1 MLLLCLPLAAQN
13 EKLTMQVHDV
23 LFSEFVDS
31 LENKILCKVFY
42 ADEWVDSLYI
52 SVDAKHE
59 ELGQVMAQAL
69 VGSGLTFIVNGN
81 NQVVIFEG
89 HAIKTNFQEEYKEYL
104 ADHISLTDT
113 AKYSL
118 SGQVEES
125 DISEEFRLYKIG
137 NPAEMEREGKVELS
151 GTILYADS
159 DVPVFG
165 ASVYIRKLQ
174 IGASTDAKGN
184 YEMLLPRGKHNVE
197 IRKVGMK
204 TTVRNLIVYSGGEF
218 HVEME
223 EKINQLEEVTV
234 SAEQENQ
241 VLNMRMGT
249 EKINI
254 KMLKQIPMSLGEVD
268 VIKSSLLLPGVQSV
282 GEAATGYNVRGGSTD
297 QNLMLLNGAPLLNP
311 SHFFGFFSTFN
322 SDAIGDVT
330 LYKSGIPVAY
340 GGRISSV
347 MDIRLKEGNKDGF
360 KASGGI
366 SPVTAKLM
374 IEGPVKNRASYIL
387 SARSTYSDWIL
398 KQLDDKQLQ
407 RSSTGFYDIQGMTKI
422 KINQNNNISLSG
434 YYSKDNFDFYQQSTF
449 NYINGAAS
457 LEWHHKFGEK
467 LFADFSAILSDYNYQ
482 INSVEN
488 PNAMKEMHYSLDQ
501 RLLKADFTYLH
512 SEKHKIN
519 FGLNST
525 FYQLAPG
532 EQYPSNDSSNVL
544 PRTLEEERALES
556 SLYISDVYFLTPSIT
571 LSGGLRYNLY
581 ASFGPGTEYR
591 YAENAPLSVESLKD
605 TITYAGGDVESF
617 YHNLDFRMSS
627 RFLLGPSL
635 SLKAGFQRMY
645 QYIYMI
651 SNTTAISPTD
661 IWGLCNN
668 YIKPQRSDQYSLG
681 FYRNFGRNIIEAS
694 IEGYYKDLENI
705 IDYKGGADLHMNEHI
720 ETVLLNGT
728 GKAYG
733 IEFMVKKNSGSITGW
748 LAYSYARIFHK
759 IDGEYDEEIINDG
772 NYFPAVYDRPNDLK
786 LVVNA
791 KLSRRFN
798 ITSNFVYTT
807 GRPITYPVGYF
818 QYGGVNRFFYSDR
831 NEFRVPDYIRLD
843 LAATYNGN
851 LLAKKWIHSSL
862 TFAVYNVLG
871 RRNPYSIYFRQEEG
885 VVNGYKM
892 SIFGNPIF
900 TITYNFKILGNA
912 SDDF

>member
-1 MLLLCLPLAAQN
+1 MCFPLAAQN
-13 EKLTMQVHDV
+13 EKLTIQMHDV

-31 LENKILCKVFY
+31 LEKKVLCKVFY
-42 ADEWVDSLYI
+42 TNDWVDSLYI
-52 SVDAKHE
+52 SVDAKQE
-59 ELGQVMAQAL
+59 EVAEVMAQAL
-69 VGSGLTFIVNGN
+69 AGSGFTFIVTGN
-81 NQVVIFEG
+81 NQLILLEG
-89 HAIKTNFQEEYKEYL
+89 HTLKTNFREEYTQYL
-104 ADHISLTDT
+104 ADHMSKTDT
-113 AKYSL
+113 TKYSL
-118 SGQVEES
+118 SGQVEEEES

-151 GTILYADS
+151 GTILYAGS
-159 DVPVFG
+159 DVPVLG
-165 ASVYIRKLQ
+165 AIVYIRKLQ

-184 YEMLLPRGKHNVE
+184 YEMLLPRGNHSVE
-197 IRKVGMK
+197 IRRVGMK
-204 TTVRNLIVYSGGEF
+204 TTVRNLIVYSGGAF
-218 HVEME
+218 NVEME
-223 EKINQLEEVTV
+223 EKINQLEEVTI

-282 GEAATGYNVRGGSTD
+282 GEAAAGYNVRGGSTD

-322 SDAIGDVT
+322 SDAIGDIT

-347 MDIRLKEGNKDGF
+347 MDIRLKEGNKEGF
-360 KASGGI
+360 KVSGGI
-366 SPVTAKLM
+366 SPVTAKVM
-374 IEGPVKNRASYIL
+374 IEGPVTKRASYIL
-387 SARSTYSDWIL
+387 SARSTYSNWIL
-398 KQLDDKQLQ
+398 KQLNDIQLQ
-407 RSSTGFYDIQGMTKI
+407 RSSAGFYDIQGMTNI
-422 KINQNNNISLSG
+422 NINQNNKITLSG
-434 YYSKDNFDFYQQSTF
+434 YYSKDKFDFYQQSTF
-449 NYINGAAS
+449 NYINGAAT
-457 LEWHHKFGEK
+457 LQWHHNFGEK
-467 LFADFSAILSDYNYQ
+467 LLADISAIMSDYNYQ

-488 PNAMKEMHYSLDQ
+488 PHAMKEMHYSLDQ
-501 RLLKADFTYLH
+501 RLLKADFTYFL

-525 FYQLAPG
+525 FYELAPG
-532 EQYPSNDSSNVL
+532 EEFPLNDLSNVL
-544 PRTLEEERALES
+544 HQRLEGEQALES
-556 SLYISDVYFLTPSIT
+556 SFYIGDVYSVSPSIT
-571 LSGGLRYNLY
+571 LSGGLRYNVY
-581 ASFGPGTEYR
+581 ASFGPGSEYR
-591 YAENAPLSVESLKD
+591 YAGNAPLSVESLQD
-605 TITYAGGDVESF
+605 TVYYGGGEVESL
-617 YHNLDFRMSS
+617 YQNLDFRISS

-635 SLKAGFQRMY
+635 SLKVGFQRMF

-661 IWGLCNN
+661 IWGLCDN
-668 YIKPQRSDQYSLG
+668 YIKPQRGDQYSLG
-681 FYRNFGRNIIEAS
+681 IYRNFRRNTIEAS
-694 IEGYYKDLENI
+694 IEGYYKDLDNI
-705 IDYKGGADLHMNEHI
+705 IDYKGGADLLMNEHI
-720 ETVLLNGT
+720 ETVILNGT

-733 IEFMVKKNSGSITGW
+733 IEFMVKKNSGSVTGW

-759 IDGEYDEEIINDG
+759 VDGEYDDEIINDG
-772 NYFPAVYDRPNDLK
+772 NYFPAVYDRPHDLK
-786 LVVNA
+786 LVINA

-798 ITSNFVYTT
+798 LTSNFVYTT

-818 QYGGVNRFFYSDR
+818 QYGGVDRFYYSER

-851 LLAKKWIHSSL
+851 LLSRKLLHSSF

-885 VVNGYKM
+885 EVNGYKM